1 MSRKDDDMNTLFVSF
16 FHLRNGNCLILKVMF
31 FGGGNHF
38 RILRVQK
45 EAEEAERKKIEAA
58 IQREQEQQE
67 FIKEKEREILQ
78 LQVGVVSASKLC
90 K

>member
-1 MSRKDDDMNTLFVSF
+1 MNTLFVSF
-16 FHLRNGNCLILKVMF
+16 SHLQNGNCLILQVMF
-31 FGGGNHF
+31 FGGNHF

>member
-16 FHLRNGNCLILKVMF
+16 FHLQNGNCLILKVMF
-31 FGGGNHF
+31 FGGNHF